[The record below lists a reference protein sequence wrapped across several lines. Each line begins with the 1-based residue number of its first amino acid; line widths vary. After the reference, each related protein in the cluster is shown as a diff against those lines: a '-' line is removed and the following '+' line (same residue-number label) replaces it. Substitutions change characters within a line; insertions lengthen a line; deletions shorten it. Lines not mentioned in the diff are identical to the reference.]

1 MQSFGRVVSLRGH
14 ACVQGVEWNTQLLPL
29 LGGRS
34 GAAAACGLL
43 PAFCLLCGAGQEE
56 LLWRKKQKRRGASQ
70 EEPEDIWGVLVCLWG
85 ISAALRGGLQAPRV
99 PRASVA
105 AGLSAACGI
114 SVLASRAQD
123 MQMGCCCC
131 MVFSGRN
138 NAGAGPRAACL
149 LSLPAVP
156 ATHVYRHDQPCVP
169 ELLYDQSRGICQGSA
184 LLWPGALLCP
194 SAAQSTPHLLLTAC
208 LLLSC
213 CPHTAVGQQ
222 LLMSPADASFAVRL
236 WQVPWNNM
244 TLFGQERQGSCGVCC
259 ESPRVLRMKF
269 QDDLLLKILWLKCC
283 LRFPS
288 EPAALIMRS
297 WWEGQANFGSK
308 WDKSGFNRNLVTLL
322 KITSSVGGQHLQL
335 VDWQPAEAF
344 VWAII
349 QAKVNFINPLFKQL
363 VWSHRLVPVLENV
376 RDTFWLDTR
385 CTGKCRIISDM
396 QAVFQ
401 PAELKIPW
409 NGEHSERML
418 FAFADSSTEPN
429 LLIFLEQITS
439 PTQSVCLLGV
449 LEESLLQSLSAP
461 DICSHSYLN

>member
-1 MQSFGRVVSLRGH
+1 MGCRTQNCLPPFSACSACNTRIPAWPALCAWAALWSVPRHLPGLCPAVAWGTALPLCSPEHTSPAPHSLS
-14 ACVQGVEWNTQLLPL
+14 APVLLPSHS
-29 LGGRS
+29 S
-34 GAAAACGLL
+34 GAAASHVPSWCQ
-43 PAFCLLCGAGQEE
+43 LCREVMA
-56 LLWRKKQKRRGASQ
+56 
-70 EEPEDIWGVLVCLWG
+70 
-85 ISAALRGGLQAPRV
+85 
-99 PRASVA
+99 
-105 AGLSAACGI
+105 
-114 SVLASRAQD
+114 
-123 MQMGCCCC
+123 
-131 MVFSGRN
+131 
-138 NAGAGPRAACL
+138 
-149 LSLPAVP
+149 
-156 ATHVYRHDQPCVP
+156 
-169 ELLYDQSRGICQGSA
+169 SA
-184 LLWPGALLCP
+184 LKQHDTFWTGKAGKLWCVLWITPCLADEVSGWP
-194 SAAQSTPHLLLTAC
+194 S
-208 LLLSC
+208 
-213 CPHTAVGQQ
+213 
-222 LLMSPADASFAVRL
+222 
-236 WQVPWNNM
+236 
-244 TLFGQERQGSCGVCC
+244 
-259 ESPRVLRMKF
+259 
-269 QDDLLLKILWLKCC
+269 LKILWLKCC

-322 KITSSVGGQHLQL
+322 KITSSVGGHLQL

-376 RDTFWLDTR
+376 RDTFWLDTS
-385 CTGKCRIISDM
+385 CTCIGKCRIISDM